1 MDLIGTTIAA
11 LPMPPL
17 PLMVNRT
24 DKTGKQVAGYAN
36 THHVLQQA
44 VVHAMRRDCKKE
56 NMVRQVK
63 QVQLTNVFMVTFRDP
78 SQTPEVL
85 YREATSFTRQYLHS
99 FMPDRSVPDARFA
112 PYDEI
117 HTSTYYNNPLVRSSC
132 EHLAGLMYYNEAGVR
147 SYDEVLVDLKTLPF
161 STLLT
166 KYRDVHIA
174 RGVEEEND
182 KIHQIVE
189 LAE

>member
-24 DKTGKQVAGYAN
+24 DKDGKPVPGYAN

-56 NMVRQVK
+56 NSVRQ
-63 QVQLTNVFMVTFRDP
+63 QMQIQLTNTFLATFRDP
-78 SQTPEVL
+78 SQTPEAL
-85 YREATSFTRQYLHS
+85 YSEATTFTRQYLHS
-99 FMPDRSVPDARFA
+99 FMPDRPIPDARFA

-117 HTSTYYNNPLVRSSC
+117 HTSVYGNNPLVRSSC
-132 EHLAGLMYYNEAGVR
+132 EHLAGLMFYNEAGVR
-147 SYDEVLVDLKTLPF
+147 PYDEVLADLKALPF
-161 STLLT
+161 SILLS
-166 KYRDVHIA
+166 KYRDVHIT
-174 RGVEEEND
+174 RGVEEENNR
-182 KIHQIVE
+182 IHQIVE
-189 LAE
+189 ILE